1 MLSAADSS
9 RKRGAETEASGQGPA
24 KAARSGQGPAA
35 AAPGWVRWKDGD
47 GNAFL
52 VERPLRIQT
61 LNRDLLPEFDMVL
74 VSMCM
79 RNHVEGNAAESD
91 EEDVTIL
98 KVTSVHGVCICA
110 RLRAV
115 SARII

>member
-9 RKRGAETEASGQGPA
+9 RKREAETEASGQRPA
-24 KAARSGQGPAA
+24 KTARSGQGPAA

-52 VERPLRIQT
+52 VERPLRIH
-61 LNRDLLPEFDMVL
+61 DEPG
-74 VSMCM
+74 SA
-79 RNHVEGNAAESD
+79 GNAAESD

-98 KVTSVHGVCICA
+98 KVTSAHGVDRMCIWA
-110 RLRAV
+110 RLHAV